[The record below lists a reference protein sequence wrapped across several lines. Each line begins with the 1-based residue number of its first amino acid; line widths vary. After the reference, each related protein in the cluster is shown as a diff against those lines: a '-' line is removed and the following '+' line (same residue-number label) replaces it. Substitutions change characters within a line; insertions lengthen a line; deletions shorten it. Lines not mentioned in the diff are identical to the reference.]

1 MSQYVPGVIDY
12 VPDIQPYKPDLN
24 FFQQVLQT
32 KQAQYD
38 VGYKKLSS
46 LYGTLLNS
54 PMLKHENIELR
65 NKFFNDISA
74 NITKISGMDLSVEQ
88 NVNSARKVF
97 QPLIDNDYIMKDMAY
112 TKKYQQALDRHEY
125 FKNCTDEKTCGGKYW
140 TDGLKYINYQ
150 AEDFINSSLDESLSF
165 QNPEYI
171 PYTNA
176 IEKAMKFAKE
186 MGFAP
191 NNFTRSGGYN
201 IITENGVAA
210 IPDLTDFFMSN
221 FSNDGNIRQVYDVL
235 AYNKRKDYAKN
246 NAQNFGGS
254 EEQAEMN
261 YLDSMAGFI
270 SATTETEKERA
281 LQKLDASRGKQKL
294 GEQIIK
300 QVGVDPDDP
309 DDQGVINNTKQS
321 ITDQLVSQD
330 NADFYE
336 QTNEIVSSNSFN
348 DSDLLAKRN
357 RIDAAMANS
366 LFAADMM
373 SAASSY
379 AKLNYKIKSYEADPF
394 ALKRMEHRNAVE
406 LENLRAK
413 NARDL
418 ARDKGELVEA
428 SEEPPVT
435 DPPAPG
441 SSFENADLL
450 AAEETV
456 KRTFGQNMAGA
467 TLETMMQI
475 KADLDAAYSIELG
488 KPLPTG
494 VIQTEESKKEILRAK
509 ETIFNQGQQRT
520 ATEELKENSTADYLW
535 TDLKASMYSAWNWI
549 TGDSSEEIR
558 AKEKAYVDQE
568 LAEEAEVVG
577 YKDVQVTDKGFL
589 DAYGNVSKTGIE
601 NNSNFYDPNS
611 VNHYEKVFDRITKLY
626 ADPNNSLLVS
636 VIGKPS
642 ADLQGAIDATE
653 KQKAM
658 LKLEND
664 RIAHNTAV
672 ITRSF
677 DNMDIDL
684 SDFSDPVLARQM
696 ASQITYGDDDKKYFR
711 AKEDF
716 VSSYVKEFKKRGEIA
731 EAKRKETLS
740 KLQGMSI
747 AERVQ
752 YKLDNGIG
760 YLGTE
765 SPLYQSNDTQVQMEA
780 AALYDE
786 YMDKFKSEYNRADDA
801 SKPYADF
808 RTINAYG
815 GGGAG
820 GQASPYTIKGV
831 DPRFPNTPGASNF
844 KWTHNDLQR
853 AISDPAFADRIAVF
867 NGDPGKF
874 TALNLNEAFEKGVN
888 PALMSILDMTRDDIR
903 QGNKKEDA
911 ARFDIQVF
919 PVAGNSPDL
928 VAFKIRYSPKFI
940 EGHKGGKETA
950 GYTSELFE
958 GFDGEIGIIMP
969 REAIS
974 KDNPALAGLNRTPE
988 DMIMDAYNEVNI
1000 TAFSEFGG
1008 RATLKREGTGI
1019 IYDIRTQVFDPSTG
1033 KFTEMPFSSGY
1044 NSELSAGAISKE
1056 ITPMLMDRYR
1066 KNQEALAL
1074 YKKNNK
1080 GNRITDPAQL
1090 GLNP

>member
-74 NITKISGMDLSVEQ
+74 NITKISGMDLSIEQ
-88 NVNSARKVF
+88 NVNAARKVF
-97 QPLIDNDYIMKDMAY
+97 QPLVDNDYIMKDMAF

-150 AEDFINSSLDESLSF
+150 AEDFINSSLDESLKF
-165 QNPEYI
+165 NNPEYI

-176 IEKAMKFAKE
+176 VEKAMKFAKD

-191 NNFTRSGGYN
+191 QNITRSGGYN

-235 AYNKRKDYAKN
+235 AYNKRKDYAKD

-270 SATTETEKERA
+270 SGTTEQEKERA

-300 QVGVDPDDP
+300 EVGVDPDDP
-309 DDQGVINNTKQS
+309 GDQGVVNNVKQS
-321 ITDQLVSQD
+321 ITDQLVSQ
-330 NADFYE
+330 NTADFYDS
-336 QTNEIVSSNSFN
+336 TNQIVSSDSFN
-348 DSDLLAKRN
+348 DSDLAAKRN

-394 ALKRMEHRNAVE
+394 ALKKMEHANAVA

-413 NARDL
+413 NAEDL
-418 ARDKGELVEA
+418 ARKKGEIIEP
-428 SEEPPVT
+428 SEEPAIT

-450 AAEETV
+450 AAEETI
-456 KRTFGQNMAGA
+456 KRTYGQNMAGA
-467 TLETMMQI
+467 TVETMMQI
-475 KADLDAAYSIELG
+475 KADLESALNVRDGE
-488 KPLPTG
+488 KLPTG
-494 VIQTEESKKEILRAK
+494 VTMTPELRQEINRAK
-509 ETIFNQGQQRT
+509 ETVFNQGQQRT
-520 ATEELKENSTADYLW
+520 ATQEIKENSTADYLW
-535 TDLKASMYSAWNWI
+535 TDLKAGFYSAWNWI
-549 TGDSSEEIR
+549 TGDSSEEVR
-558 AKEKAYVDQE
+558 AKEKAYVEQE

-577 YKDVQVTDKGFL
+577 YKDIQVTDKGFL

-611 VNHYEKVFDRITKLY
+611 INHYEKVFDRITKLY
-626 ADPNNSLLVS
+626 SDPNNSLLVKA
-636 VIGKPS
+636 IGPAS
-642 ADLQGAIDATE
+642 ADLQRAIDNTDI
-653 KQKAM
+653 QKSM
-658 LKLEND
+658 LKIESD

-672 ITRSF
+672 ITKSF

-696 ASQITYGDDDKKYFR
+696 ASQITYGDDDKKYFTS
-711 AKEDF
+711 KEDF
-716 VSSYVKEFKKRGEIA
+716 VSSYVKEFRKRGEAA
-731 EAKRKETLS
+731 EAKRKETLN

-747 AERVQ
+747 AERVK

-765 SPLYQSNDTQVQMEA
+765 SPLYQSNDTQVQQEA

-786 YMDKFKSEYNRADDA
+786 YMDRFKTEYNRADDA
-801 SKPYADF
+801 TKPYADF

-815 GGGAG
+815 GGGSG

-831 DPRFPNTPGASNF
+831 DPKFPNTPGAANF

-853 AISDPAFADRIAVF
+853 AIADPAYADRIAVF
-867 NGDPGKF
+867 NGDPGKY
-874 TALNLNEAFEKGVN
+874 TILNLDEALKQGVN
-888 PALMSILDMTRDDIR
+888 PALMSVLDMTRDDIR

-919 PVAGNSPDL
+919 PVAANSPDL

-940 EGHKGGKETA
+940 EGFKGGKETP
-950 GYTSELFE
+950 GYTTELFE

-974 KDNPALAGLNRTPE
+974 KDNPALSGLDRAPE
-988 DMIMDAYNEVNI
+988 DIVMDAYNEVNI
-1000 TAFSEFGG
+1000 NAYSQFGG
-1008 RATLKREGTGI
+1008 RAHLKREGTGI
-1019 IYDIRTQVFDPSTG
+1019 IYDIKTQVFDPRNGTL
-1033 KFTEMPFSSGY
+1033 TEVPFVSSY
-1044 NSELSAGAISKE
+1044 NSELTAGALAKE
-1056 ITPMLMDRYR
+1056 IRPLLMERYK
-1066 KNQEALAL
+1066 KNQEAMAL
-1074 YKKNNK
+1074 YNKNNK